1 MQRDA
6 RISRVASARRGHA
19 RLRKDSRHSQVARLV
34 AVRFALVVLL
44 AGLAWGTAAAQT
56 ELPDAL
62 KNRPPAAAPT
72 SQIAVTPI
80 EVVRSMSEVV
90 NDFGGGLLQGLLTG
104 HGLHN
109 AVLIAAQDNR
119 IIASRTFGCCIALS
133 DFLYSDFLA
142 PFAAMQLIERQR
154 LTLDDNLV
162 RVLTHQADQAALRR
176 TVETA
181 SGQDYRSYLSQN
193 FLAPLSAGT
202 GGQPNSLSDVVGR
215 LLVALLDGGAF
226 EGGRILDPETV
237 AKMEQT
243 QFSIHPALP
252 GWSYG
257 FSEIRRNGRRALQRD
272 GVWLETPRTEARMVV
287 APEANLAYFVIVEG
301 RPGASFWRAFDD
313 ALFDR
318 LFPMQPAATVEV
330 PQTPAPDFAQAQA
343 VAGAYEPSDE
353 LLALAAPLKVGSR
366 LDVRAAGDGSLTL
379 VGAENAVLKPRPGGF
394 WAADGDNLNAVSREG
409 RLIVS
414 TGIFRPLRWWKRP
427 ALYASLAVVS
437 AIGAAGA
444 FVGERRSPRAAKPL
458 GRLVSLCTGAV
469 AAFLTIA
476 VFVWHL
482 SPVF

>member
-1 MQRDA
+1 M
-6 RISRVASARRGHA
+6 VT
-19 RLRKDSRHSQVARLV
+19 
-34 AVRFALVVLL
+34 VRFTLVVVL
-44 AGLAWGTAAAQT
+44 AGLTWGSAAAQT
-56 ELPDAL
+56 DLPDAL
-62 KNRPPAAAPT
+62 KNRPPTAAPT

-90 NDFGGGLLQGLLTG
+90 NDFGGGLLQGLMTG

-109 AVLIAAQDNR
+109 AILVAAQDNR
-119 IIASRTFGCCIALS
+119 IIANKTFGCCIALS

-162 RVLTHQADQAALRR
+162 RVLTHQVDQAALRGI
-176 TVETA
+176 VETA
-181 SGQDYRSYLSQN
+181 SGQDYRSYVSQN

-226 EGGRILDPETV
+226 EGGRILEPETV
-237 AKMEQT
+237 ARLEQT
-243 QFSIHPALP
+243 QFSLHPALP

-257 FSEIRRNGRRALQRD
+257 FSEMRRNGRRALQRD
-272 GVWLETPRTEARMVV
+272 GLWLETPRTEARIVV

-301 RPGASFWRAFDD
+301 RPGASFWHAFDD

-318 LFPMQPAATVEV
+318 LLTPQPARTVDV
-330 PQTPAPDFAQAQA
+330 PQTAAPGFEQAQA

-353 LLALAAPLKVGSR
+353 PLALAASLKLGRR
-366 LDVRAAGDGSLTL
+366 LDVRAAEDGSLTL

-394 WAADGDNLNAVSREG
+394 WAADGDNLNAVQREG
-409 RLIVS
+409 RLILS

-444 FVGERRSPRAAKPL
+444 VMGERRSPRAAKPL
-458 GRLVSLCTGAV
+458 GRFVSLFTGA
-469 AAFLTIA
+469 ATAFLTIA
-476 VFVWHL
+476 LFVWHL